1 MYKKIRISLI
11 GLALLFI
18 SINLLNQS
26 AGAQGTSLT
35 LAIIGDY
42 GMNNSAE
49 ASVAALVKSWNPE
62 LILTTGDDY
71 YASAGGTGAD
81 KYDLSTGAYFCEY
94 LRDITTTGTLCPAG
108 QSSLNRFFPTLGNH
122 DYYDAGLSGTLPAT
136 YLNYFTLPG
145 EGYTNSSGNERYYD
159 FSYGPIHFFML
170 NSLQDEYLSD
180 PDGATSTSAQAAW
193 LRTQLAAS
201 TATWNIV
208 LFHHPPYSS
217 GYHGSSTWMQWPF
230 AEWGADAVL
239 SGHDH
244 LYERLLVDGIVYM
257 INGAGGSGLYPF
269 NTPLAESVFR
279 YNSNYGAQKITASDT
294 TLTFEFF
301 SIENGGQLIDSVTL
315 AAPGVTLT
323 PIPPTLTPTAP
334 PNSGSLDLRI
344 AASADDIEQRL
355 SDGAMYLTSSD
366 LELVNDPY
374 YFGDQNVGLRFNN
387 VAIPQG
393 ATITNAF
400 IEFEAKE
407 TAGETT
413 ALVIALQAADNAP
426 AFTSAPYNLTSRP
439 LTTASVAWNLP
450 AWTVIG
456 SKQTTPSLATPLQE
470 VINRPGWVPGNSL
483 VVLFSGSG
491 RRTAWAWEGKSA
503 SAALL
508 HIEYTS
514 GAIPTASSTPTVTGT
529 ATITTTPTAT
539 GTATITATP
548 VKTRTPTRTI
558 TPTLPLNSGSLDLRI
573 AASADDIEQRLSDGA
588 MYLTSSDLEL
598 VNDPYYFGDQNVG
611 LRFNNVAIPQGATI
625 TNAFIEFEAKETA
638 GETTALVI
646 ALQAADN
653 APAFT
658 SAPYNLTSRPLTTA
672 SVAWNLPAW
681 TVIGSKQTT
690 PSLATPLQEVINRP
704 GWVPGN
710 SLVVLFSGSGRRTA
724 WAWEGKSASAALLHI
739 EYTSSAI
746 PTASSTPTVTGTA
759 TITATATGTSTI
771 TTTPTATI
779 TATPSSTPTA
789 TITATPSSTPTATET
804 ATIIA
809 TVTATETATIIATAT
824 ATPTATGTATI
835 TATATPA
842 GMHISDLDASSSRQL
857 TRWTARVTVTVRSA
871 GNQVLSGV
879 TVTATWSA
887 GANGTVS
894 CTTNNSGI
902 CTLSKSNLSLT
913 TASVTFKVTRL
924 TKTGWI
930 YQPTA
935 NQDPEGDSNGTDII
949 VTRP

>member
-426 AFTSAPYNLTSRP
+426 AFTT
-439 LTTASVAWNLP
+439 
-450 AWTVIG
+450 
-456 SKQTTPSLATPLQE
+456 
-470 VINRPGWVPGNSL
+470 
-483 VVLFSGSG
+483 
-491 RRTAWAWEGKSA
+491 
-503 SAALL
+503 
-508 HIEYTS
+508 
-514 GAIPTASSTPTVTGT
+514 
-529 ATITTTPTAT
+529 
-539 GTATITATP
+539 
-548 VKTRTPTRTI
+548 
-558 TPTLPLNSGSLDLRI
+558 
-573 AASADDIEQRLSDGA
+573 
-588 MYLTSSDLEL
+588 
-598 VNDPYYFGDQNVG
+598 
-611 LRFNNVAIPQGATI
+611 
-625 TNAFIEFEAKETA
+625 
-638 GETTALVI
+638 
-646 ALQAADN
+646 
-653 APAFT
+653 
-658 SAPYNLTSRPLTTA
+658 APYNLTSRPLTTA

-759 TITATATGTSTI
+759 TITATATGTSTL